1 MRTPLRIALAT
12 TPLLVVPGV
21 AAAQTLSAW
30 VGLLFI
36 MAGLMLTAAI
46 LFYGGGMVL
55 WAVRLNTF
63 PTNRDYAIELL
74 QWGIAVLFVLI
85 LMLAIVQFTQNN
97 TRTVLIIIAVLL
109 VFFIGRAVARSGGSG
124 GGEKEVGH

>member
-1 MRTPLRIALAT
+1 MRTSLRIALIT
-12 TPLLVVPGV
+12 TPLLVVPAV

-30 VGLLFI
+30 VGLLYI

-74 QWGIAVLFVLI
+74 QWAVAVLFVLI

-97 TRTVLIIIAVLL
+97 TRVVLIILAVLL
-109 VFFIGRAVARSGGSG
+109 IVFVARAIARSGGSKG
-124 GGEKEVGH
+124 AGEESEH